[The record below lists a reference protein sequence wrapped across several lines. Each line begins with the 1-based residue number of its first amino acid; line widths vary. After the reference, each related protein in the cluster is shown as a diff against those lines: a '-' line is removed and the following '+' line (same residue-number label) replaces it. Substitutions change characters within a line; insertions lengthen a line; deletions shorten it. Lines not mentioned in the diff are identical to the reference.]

1 MDMANQHELKTLTE
15 YFQDICSR
23 SKTFELRKNDRDYK
37 VGDILILNEFNGT
50 ELTGNKVKRT
60 VIYIL
65 DNVEQYGL
73 MKGFV
78 IMGIE

>member
-1 MDMANQHELKTLTE
+1 MSKQHDLKILTE
-15 YFQDICSR
+15 YFQDVCSR
-23 SKTFELRKNDRDYK
+23 SKPFELRKNDRNFK
-37 VGDILILNEFNGT
+37 VGDILLLQEFDG
-50 ELTGNKVKRT
+50 EKLTGNQVKRT
-60 VIYIL
+60 VTYIL